1 MVNMKTAGE
10 VVKFLNEN
18 KGVTVYELSQSFGL
32 SKAALRKRLISLGY
46 TENSMGEWKYNGKP
60 EEEPKDEIVS
70 GKRMKRKRT
79 NETKDIDGNWE
90 YKESP
95 DLYAALLALPI
106 GSKLVS
112 KAFKTDEEIAER
124 FKQFCKTAGVQIG
137 KMHSLAL
144 YEFIEKYEPIVQKM
158 IEEGKKK

>member
-1 MVNMKTAGE
+1 MKTAGE
-10 VVKFLNEN
+10 VIKFLNEN
-18 KGVTVYELSQSFGL
+18 KDVTVYELSQSFGL

-46 TENSMGEWKYNGKP
+46 TENSMGEWKYNGKT

-79 NETKDIDGNWE
+79 ETKDIDGNWK

-112 KAFKTDEEIAER
+112 KGFKTDEVIAER

-144 YEFIEKYEPIVQKM
+144 LEFLEKYEPVVQKI